1 MKTTLKLSTLIVAL
15 ASVFTFSSCM
25 NSNDNSTYP
34 SYASYVTITGDQ
46 FMGYTFYSDFGCIL
60 RPTSASVQEV
70 LPGLNS
76 STVKRA
82 YISFDLA
89 SEAENGQ
96 NLESD
101 KIYDI
106 ILRSSYY
113 ANYALPTFGTVR
125 YNAAGSADS
134 LITKNQHIQ
143 EINKDIWAVNGY
155 ANALITIN
163 YDQNKAFSM
172 NTYYSEEDI
181 DVANNTLNLNLYYNS
196 HSENPSAQGQS
207 VFSFKL
213 PEEVIYTHQFST
225 DSINLV
231 LNAITGFDDSQLTK
245 VGECKVA
252 LKDFIEPMY

>member
-1 MKTTLKLSTLIVAL
+1 MKTTLKLSTFIVAI
-15 ASVFTFSSCM
+15 ASVFTFSSCL
-25 NSNDNSTYP
+25 NNNNETTYP
-34 SYASYVTITGDQ
+34 TYSSYVTITGDQ
-46 FMGYTFYSDFGCIL
+46 FMGYTFYSDFGSIL

-70 LPGLNS
+70 LPGLSS

-82 YISFDLA
+82 YIAFDLA
-89 SEAENGQ
+89 SETGNGQ
-96 NLESD
+96 TLESN

-113 ANYALPTFGTVR
+113 ANYALPTYETIKHTE
-125 YNAAGSADS
+125 YSDS
-134 LITKNQHIQ
+134 LITKNEYIQ
-143 EINKDIWAVNGY
+143 DINKDIWAINGY

-181 DVANNTLNLNLYYNS
+181 DIDNNTLTLNLYYNS

-207 VFSFKL
+207 VFSFRL
-213 PEEVIYTHQFST
+213 PEIVANQFST
-225 DSINLV
+225 DSIKLV
-231 LNAITGFDDSQLTK
+231 LNAITGYDDSQLNK

-252 LKDFIEPMY
+252 LKDFSEPMY